1 MTPTIGA
8 DPPSRRSGAV
18 YGLLAAA
25 LFGASTPAAKQLLG
39 NVEPQL
45 LAGLLYAGAA
55 LVLTATRP
63 LHGRR
68 DEAPI
73 RRSDLPTLVAVVVMG
88 GIVAPVALLAGLDRI
103 SALSGS
109 LLLNLEAPLTILLAV
124 VFFGEHL
131 DRRAVLGGAVV
142 MVASLALSGGDSG
155 AGTML
160 GSVLVAVAC
169 ACWAVDN
176 NLTQRLSDRDPFR
189 IVQVKTGVAGA
200 VNVAIALALGQ
211 RWPSLATL
219 LVVVAVGGA
228 AYGASVVLDA
238 YALRHLGAA
247 REAALFATAP
257 FFGALLA
264 VTAFGEPI
272 DPREVAVG
280 LAMAGGVSL
289 LLTEHHLHTHDHAAV
304 SHEHRHRHD
313 DGHHGHP
320 HDPPVLGWH
329 SHPHEHVP
337 QRHVHRHVT
346 DSHHRHRHGTGS

>member
-1 MTPTIGA
+1 MTG
-8 DPPSRRSGAV
+8 RRGAV

-39 NVEPQL
+39 DVEPQL

-55 LVLTATRP
+55 VVLTATRP

-73 RRSDLPTLVAVVVMG
+73 RRSDLPTLGSVVVLG
-88 GIVAPVALLAGLDRI
+88 GILAPVALLVGLDRI

-124 VFFGEHL
+124 LFFGEHL
-131 DRRAVLGGAVV
+131 ERRAVLGGAVV
-142 MVASLALSGGDSG
+142 VAASLALSGGDAGSG
-155 AGTML
+155 TTL
-160 GSVLVAVAC
+160 GMVLVAVAC

-200 VNVAIALALGQ
+200 VNVTIALALGQ
-211 RWPSLATL
+211 RWPTPSIL

-247 REAALFATAP
+247 REAAIFATAP

-264 VTAFGEPI
+264 VTAFG
-272 DPREVAVG
+272 DPLTAQEVVVG
-280 LAMAGGVSL
+280 LAMAVGVGL
-289 LLTEHHLHTHDHAAV
+289 LVTERHLHLHDHTTV
-304 SHEHRHRHD
+304 GHEHGHRHD
-313 DGHHGHP
+313 DGHHEHA
-320 HDPPVLGWH
+320 HVPPVTGWH
-329 SHPHEHVP
+329 SHPHVHVS

-346 DSHHRHRHGTGS
+346 DSHHRHRHGTDPS